1 MDIREYLQQIAAG
14 YAMDS
19 LHSEGHRLLR
29 LAEGVFKPLLPGGLK
44 VEGSGGKGT
53 ATFTPWIGIMDP
65 DEAPD
70 PGNGI
75 YLFYMFQ
82 QNLTEVV
89 LTLNQGITKL
99 SKSIGYKDARP
110 VLRESAER
118 IRAALTSDLTGLDTE
133 VDFGTE
139 RRQAGYTAG
148 NIAATTYSLA
158 DLPPEEQLIEDLR
171 RMVGLYQK
179 SIVAKRALLVTE
191 PGAVRTG
198 SPVGRLEPGESAYG
212 FKPKDRQDYLVQLEG
227 GTHRRRADR
236 HERLLADYAEVAK
249 SLGHQPR
256 NERVHPR
263 DLTLEANGGHWLVE
277 AKVIYN
283 GNAAQAVRAAIGQ
296 LMEYAYVLYE
306 QENKPHLMALFT
318 EPIGE
323 LYVKLLEG
331 LDIASVWKGE
341 NGWQASESAL
351 KFGLI

>member
-1 MDIREYLQQIAAG
+1 MDIGEYLKQTAAG
-14 YAMDS
+14 YTMES

-29 LAEGVFKPLLPGGLK
+29 IAPGVFNPLLPGGLK

-70 PGNGI
+70 PGSGI

-82 QNLTEVV
+82 KSLTEVV
-89 LTLNQGITKL
+89 LTLNQGITEL

-118 IRAALTSDLTGLDTE
+118 IRTALTSDLTGLDTE

-148 NIAATTYSLA
+148 NIAAITYRLG
-158 DLPPEEQLIEDLR
+158 DLPPEQQLVDDLR
-171 RMVGLYQK
+171 RMVTLYQK
-179 SIVAKRALLVTE
+179 SVVAKRALLVAE

-198 SPVGRLEPGESAYG
+198 SPAARQEPGESAYG
-212 FKPKDRQDYLVQLEG
+212 FKPKDRSDYQVQIAAG
-227 GTHRRRADR
+227 SYRRRADR
-236 HERLLADYAEVAK
+236 HELLLAEYAELAK
-249 SLGHQPR
+249 SLGYLPR

-263 DLTLEANGGHWLVE
+263 DLTLEAAGQRWLVE
-277 AKVIYN
+277 AKVVYN
-283 GNAAQAVRAAIGQ
+283 GNASQAVRAAIGQ

-306 QENKPHLMALFT
+306 PEEKPHLMALFS
-318 EPIGE
+318 EPVGD
-323 LYVKLLEG
+323 LYVALLES
-331 LDIASVWKGE
+331 LNIASIWKGE
-341 NGWQASESAL
+341 NGWQASRTAL
-351 KFGLI
+351 AVGLI